1 MPLAPEP
8 DATDVRRGSP
18 APPPGADVRSTADA
32 GELAGLVAALRRVR
46 DAVTGVEAPRPVVL
60 QATRLLQEVAD
71 ELDPYRMRAG
81 DTAPW
86 DDLRRTLHTRS
97 LNPPLLD
104 LESDRDHLRATVTFT
119 TFYTGG
125 NGAAHG
131 GAVPLLFDEVLGRLA
146 NVDRSMSRTAYL
158 NVDYRRVTPIG
169 RPLRVEGRFEREE
182 GRKRFLYG
190 AIYDGEHL
198 TAEARGLFV
207 ALREGAA

>member
-1 MPLAPEP
+1 MTRSPEP
-8 DATDVRRGSP
+8 DARSRSASP
-18 APPPGADVRSTADA
+18 SLYPGADVPSTVEAA
-32 GELAGLVAALRRVR
+32 ELADLVAALRRVR
-46 DAVTGVEAPRPVVL
+46 DAVTGVEAPAGVVR
-60 QATRLLQEVAD
+60 QATGLLREAAD
-71 ELDPYRMRAG
+71 VLEPYRMHPR

-97 LNPPLLD
+97 LNPPFAD
-104 LESDRDHLRATVTFT
+104 VESDRDQLRATITFT
-119 TFYTGG
+119 TFYAGG

-131 GAVPLLFDEVLGRLA
+131 GAIPLLFDEVLGRLS
-146 NVDRSMSRTAYL
+146 NTDRSMSRTAYL
-158 NVDYRRVTPIG
+158 NVDFRRVTPID

-198 TAEARGLFV
+198 TAEAHGLFV